1 VLGEKGLAQT
11 TSLLTLIS
19 IAFSFLS
26 ISSAAIRFR
35 TGSCMS
41 RGGVPTL
48 DALAAA
54 LRSFAADL
62 DDLVS
67 RTAPLAALV
76 VLVLGVTMVVTCIKE
91 RNACNK

>member
-1 VLGEKGLAQT
+1 
-11 TSLLTLIS
+11 
-19 IAFSFLS
+19 
-26 ISSAAIRFR
+26 
-35 TGSCMS
+35 
-41 RGGVPTL
+41 L